1 MTTVRAFSATAAAV
15 AVAALATAC
24 GGHATST
31 RAPTQVER
39 AAIQQAIFDFAAAN
53 PVRINPSIIRVRLS
67 PVPAASQGNYA
78 AFARADLN
86 VPNSGFAA
94 MLLAYRKTALAGWRV
109 LDTGSAEVGCALGS
123 AVYGTRKQVVLRALG
138 LGCP

>member
-1 MTTVRAFSATAAAV
+1 MTAGRPLSAAASV
-15 AVAALATAC
+15 VAAVTM
-24 GGHATST
+24 
-31 RAPTQVER
+31 
-39 AAIQQAIFDFAAAN
+39 
-53 PVRINPSIIRVRLS
+53 
-67 PVPAASQGNYA
+67 PVPADSQGKYA

-109 LDTGSAEVGCALGS
+109 LDTGSAEVGCALESG
-123 AVYGTRKQVVLRALG
+123 VYGTRKQAVLRALG